1 MMIKNFILTVFLLVC
16 ISAFV
21 NSQSTVG
28 LSGAASVSLD
38 GDVIRSYVYTD
49 SNILSPS
56 FTLTGV
62 SVGGT
67 ILNGGKGGSVS
78 VDTSIFKLDTIRG
91 LVKVFP
97 TYFFNYFDFKADT
110 NQGINV
116 NATSLSSIF
125 MPTFIVEYEETNNQ
139 EGFQYGQDDLLGYV
153 NLAILPYTLSKETT
167 QLEVDGKDFTV
178 YQVNLTSSGSKYAN
192 LFQMVFY
199 VSGAPID
206 LADSRLSAEQSKV
219 DILINGYYGSN
230 NVKDCAINGNVITA
244 GCISTGP
251 SSNPN
256 SRLALTSFYATV
268 GLDFSLNGDGEI
280 NVDGTPL
287 NAGFSWVSNAQVK
300 VDGSSDVKT
309 VNIIANTTA
318 SDADGKVFGSA
329 SVNGALSGKVF
340 SKFLVHSFDAVRPNT
355 LLWDPSIGASVDN
368 SATSTIFSFGL
379 ILSLVLFVL
388 FL

>member
-1 MMIKNFILTVFLLVC
+1 MIKNFILTVFLVVC
-16 ISAFV
+16 ICAFV

-28 LSGAASVSLD
+28 LSGAVSVSLD
-38 GDVIRSYVYTD
+38 GDVIRSYVYSD
-49 SNILSPS
+49 SNIISPT
-56 FTLTGV
+56 FTLRGI

-78 VDTSIFKLDTIRG
+78 VDTSIFKLETSRG
-91 LVKVFP
+91 IFKVFP
-97 TYFFNYFDFKADT
+97 TYFFNYFDFNADA
-110 NQGINV
+110 NQNFSL

-139 EGFQYGQDDLLGYV
+139 DGFQLGGDTLLGYV
-153 NLAILPYTLSKETT
+153 NLAQLPYTLSKQSTT
-167 QLEVDGKDFTV
+167 LKVDGKDFPV

-206 LADSRLSAEQSKV
+206 LADNRLSAEQSKV

-230 NVKDCAINGNVITA
+230 NVKGCAINGNTITA

-251 SSNPN
+251 SSNSN
-256 SRLALTSFYATV
+256 SRLALTSFYASV
-268 GLDFSLNGDGEI
+268 GLDFSLNGDGQI

-318 SDADGKVFGSA
+318 SDADGEVFGSA
-329 SVNGALSGKVF
+329 SVNAALSGKVY
-340 SKFLVHSFDAVRPNT
+340 SKFLVHSFDAIRPNT

-368 SATSTIFSFGL
+368 SATSTIFSFTL

-388 FL
+388 FF